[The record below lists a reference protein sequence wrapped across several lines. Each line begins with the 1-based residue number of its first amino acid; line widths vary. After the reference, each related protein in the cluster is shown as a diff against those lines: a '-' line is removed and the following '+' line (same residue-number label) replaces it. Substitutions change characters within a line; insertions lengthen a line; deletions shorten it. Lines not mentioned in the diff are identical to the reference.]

1 MLNVIMVDK
10 LLDYIK
16 KIKDIEKLYDYKI
29 LINTSN
35 KLHNVITEK
44 NVVMLILC
52 IIKDDNKFYSQI
64 FLGNSISSI

>member
-35 KLHNVITEK
+35 KLHNVI
-44 NVVMLILC
+44 
-52 IIKDDNKFYSQI
+52 KFYSQI

>member
-29 LINTSN
+29 LINTGN